1 MKYLKNFAS
10 KSHCNQILTYL
21 RQHTSQTYNLDNT
34 RPWFENNNIFYEKI
48 EDPYIK
54 NLVRNYIIKLSSAA
68 TLHFKEE
75 IYPHYTDLVLW
86 NKGKFMEGHVDD
98 GQGSD
103 DEIRKILKPRHVS
116 SLIYLNDNFTGGETY
131 VGKKIFKPQQ
141 GAALIFKSNAL
152 HGVTKVKEGVRGTIA
167 SWFTKDFD
175 SLDI

>member
-1 MKYLKNFAS
+1 
-10 KSHCNQILTYL
+10 
-21 RQHTSQTYNLDNT
+21 
-34 RPWFENNNIFYEKI
+34 
-48 EDPYIK
+48 
-54 NLVRNYIIKLSSAA
+54 
-68 TLHFKEE
+68 
-75 IYPHYTDLVLW
+75 
-86 NKGKFMEGHVDD
+86 MERHVDD

-131 VGKKIFKPQQ
+131 VGKKIFKPEQ
-141 GAALIFKSNAL
+141 GAALIFKSNVL